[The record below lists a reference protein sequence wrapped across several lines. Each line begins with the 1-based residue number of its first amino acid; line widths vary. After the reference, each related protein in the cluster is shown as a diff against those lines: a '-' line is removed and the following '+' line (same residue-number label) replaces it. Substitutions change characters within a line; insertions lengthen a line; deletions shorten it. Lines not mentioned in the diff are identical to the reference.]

1 MENPVTSV
9 LQGFADLYGQ
19 KVVLA
24 SRGRRA
30 VDADIRGRHR
40 PGNGHQLPVLE
51 IDVPGRSL
59 IVMPGRLGH
68 IGHHLF
74 ISRIL

>member
-1 MENPVTSV
+1 MEDPVAGV

-24 SRGRRA
+24 SGSRRA
-30 VDADIRGRHR
+30 VDADIRSLHCLGYC
-40 PGNGHQLPVLE
+40 HQLPVLE

-59 IVMPGRLGH
+59 IVMPGRLWH

-74 ISRIL
+74 IGRIL